1 MIEWIIAVVLIGYA
15 AALAV
20 AFIVEAMRDE

>member
-20 AFIVEAMRDE
+20 AFIVEAMRAE